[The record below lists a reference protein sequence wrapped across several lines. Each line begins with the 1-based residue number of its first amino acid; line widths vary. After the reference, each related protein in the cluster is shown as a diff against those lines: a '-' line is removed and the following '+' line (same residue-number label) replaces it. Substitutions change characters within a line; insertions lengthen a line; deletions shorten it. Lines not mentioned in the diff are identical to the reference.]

1 MSLLSRLG
9 LRRAMLATCAFAAV
23 SLAFATPAL
32 ADRGHGRGNRH
43 WRPPMPRVIVGL
55 PLPPLVIVAG
65 PRGPRDYDYD
75 YDRGY
80 GRRGS
85 YDRGYEDGYDDGYD
99 DRGREERR
107 RRHRHRDCDH
117 DYYY

>member
-1 MSLLSRLG
+1 MSLLSKLG
-9 LRRAMLATCAFAAV
+9 LRRALLATCAFGAV

-32 ADRGHGRGNRH
+32 AGHGHGHGHHH
-43 WRPPMPRVIVGL
+43 WRPPLPHVIVGL

-75 YDRGY
+75 Y
-80 GRRGS
+80 GRRDS
-85 YDRGYEDGYDDGYD
+85 YHRGYEDGYDDGYD
-99 DRGREERR
+99 DRRREEWR

-117 DYYY
+117 DYY